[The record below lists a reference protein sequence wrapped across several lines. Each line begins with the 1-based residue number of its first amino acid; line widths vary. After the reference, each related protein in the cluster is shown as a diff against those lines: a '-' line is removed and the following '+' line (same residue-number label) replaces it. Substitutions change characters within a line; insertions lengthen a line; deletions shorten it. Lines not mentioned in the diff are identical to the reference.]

1 MSRPYEPPEI
11 KPVPYVNKNYVP
23 PEEKEFKTEDDYL
36 AMYPGE
42 AEHPLQY
49 LFRGVPRGAGRPP
62 MNFDPTEQKLLA
74 IHMERC
80 GVQINPDLATI
91 QYKMPEAGPDVSFN
105 PGTWV
110 DINIDLGEQDMD
122 GTIDLTGVPPEQ
134 LTAIRAAARREEI
147 RQARLLEADPV
158 VDPSGNIVPQDTV
171 TGTARVKVVPVEE
184 APDDLT

>member
-1 MSRPYEPPEI
+1 MREPLNI
-11 KPVPYVNKNYVP
+11 PVEPFVNEDYTP

-36 AMYPGE
+36 AVYPGDM
-42 AEHPLQY
+42 EHPLQY
-49 LFRGVPRGAGRPP
+49 MFRAVPRGAGRPP

-91 QYKMPEAGPDVSFN
+91 QYKMPEAGPAVSFN

-110 DINIDLGEQDMD
+110 DINLDLGEQNVD

-134 LTAIRAAARREEI
+134 LAAIKAAAQREEI
-147 RQARLLEADPV
+147 RQARMREADPV
-158 VDPSGNIVPQDTV
+158 VTSEGRTLPPDTV

-184 APDDLT
+184 APDDLA